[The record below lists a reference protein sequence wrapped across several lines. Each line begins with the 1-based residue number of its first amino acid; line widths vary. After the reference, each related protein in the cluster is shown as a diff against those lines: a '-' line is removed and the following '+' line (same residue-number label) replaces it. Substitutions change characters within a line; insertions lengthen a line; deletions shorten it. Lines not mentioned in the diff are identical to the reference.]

1 MIRVRNIHK
10 YPPYYLWDLL
20 IQLVGRDLKLRYRGS
35 FLGVAWSLLNPL
47 AQLLVFSF
55 IFRSVLPLNIP
66 NYTMFLFIG
75 LLAWSW
81 FQVSLMG
88 AATIVVDSR
97 TLIKQPIFP
106 VAILP
111 IVVVTA
117 NLLHFLLALPVMLL
131 FLWLAGISF
140 ALPIIMLPVI
150 IALQMLL
157 TLSLSYWV
165 AALNVFFRDVQHL
178 VGVFLFLF
186 FYLTP
191 IFYNADVIPKKYQ
204 FLYNLNPL
212 LQLLDAY
219 RIILLDGS
227 WPVVKSLLLVA
238 ASSLACLFLG
248 YHLFKR
254 ASHHFVEEL

>member
-1 MIRVRNIHK
+1 M
-10 YPPYYLWDLL
+10 L
-20 IQLVGRDLKLRYRGS
+20 I
-35 FLGVAWSLLNPL
+35 
-47 AQLLVFSF
+47 
-55 IFRSVLPLNIP
+55 
-66 NYTMFLFIG
+66 
-75 LLAWSW
+75 
-81 FQVSLMG
+81 
-88 AATIVVDSR
+88 
-97 TLIKQPIFP
+97 
-106 VAILP
+106 
-111 IVVVTA
+111 
-117 NLLHFLLALPVMLL
+117 

-238 ASSLACLFLG
+238 ASSLVCLFLG

-254 ASHHFVEEL
+254 ASHRFVEEL